1 MAPADPRYDVTRP
14 RVRLR
19 KREIRWHAKR
29 EEDYEALVGA
39 QEAQLAGIGAGQLAN
54 DQEHALCLRADL
66 RGARRRPLGRLG
78 ERLAAIDLLSVS
90 SIRELRESIAAEI
103 ERYLHEAPGSV
114 RDCPPGDEFHFCE
127 AKSFVFPTGLVA
139 HDVSEFFSLI
149 PSISNASLH
158 FHFFEA
164 RLRLERPT
172 NDFTFW
178 LSHIGEDRLARA
190 IDRLN
195 PYVVSL
201 EELKAQIFKIGRR
214 YIRKTA

>member
-1 MAPADPRYDVTRP
+1 MPEPFEFYTQQQLILLTGRRARNLLELLEH
-14 RVRLR
+14 VRS
-19 KREIRWHAKR
+19 
-29 EEDYEALVGA
+29 VPGA
-39 QEAQLAGIGAGQLAN
+39 SIFYHTHYLYLTQHFVKPKFYNEFAAWAS
-54 DQEHALCLRADL
+54 HALQER
-66 RGARRRPLGRLG
+66 RLG

-103 ERYLHEAPGSV
+103 ERYLHETPGSL

-127 AKSFVFPTGLVA
+127 AKSFIFPTGLVA
-139 HDVSEFFSLI
+139 HDVSEFFSLL

-201 EELKAQIFKIGRR
+201 EELKTQIFKIGRR